1 MDDQK
6 LRNFYIESQIKNAT
20 PGQALIMLYDGL
32 IQNAENA
39 DAEISSPEIVKNQST
54 ASRAITRCIDILTEL
69 NTCLRPSIEP
79 SLCATL
85 SDLYLFF
92 TRELSQAFEKRE
104 PKKIRA
110 ILPLIRQL
118 RGAWFEA
125 DRRSNQFQPDA
136 VAGAL

>member
-6 LRNFYIESQIKNAT
+6 LRNFYLESQVNNAS
-20 PGQALIMLYDGL
+20 PGQLLIMLYDGL

-39 DAEISSPEIVKNQST
+39 DAAISSTEIDNDPSS

-69 NTCLRPSIEP
+69 NTCLRHNIEP
-79 SLCATL
+79 TLCATL

-92 TRELSQAFEKRE
+92 TQEFSQAFDRRE
-104 PKKIRA
+104 PKRIRA
-110 ILPLIRQL
+110 ILPLIREL

-136 VAGAL
+136 VAAAA